1 MALPLTAHFDF
12 EEFIKTS
19 HDDLQSLN
27 SDVALHYTDNIF
39 TVMCVLEFIRSIY
52 KMPILVTS
60 GFRCPHL
67 NIRVKGAPNSKHLVG
82 RAVDICPSVP
92 RTSPLFSKYML
103 QLINAVK
110 HVFGTGLIGYY
121 GAHDNY
127 IHIQLP

>member
-1 MALPLTAHFDF
+1 MALPITAHFNFD
-12 EEFIKTS
+12 EFVKTS
-19 HDDLQSLN
+19 HGDLLLLN

-52 KMPILVTS
+52 KMPITVTS

-67 NIRVKGAPNSKHLVG
+67 NMRVKGAPNSKHLVG

-92 RTSPLFSKYML
+92 CTSPLFSKYML
-103 QLINAVK
+103 QLINSVK
-110 HVFGTGLIGYY
+110 VVFNCSLIGYY
-121 GAHDNY
+121 SAHDNY

>member
-1 MALPLTAHFDF
+1 MALPFTAHFDF

-27 SDVALHYTDNIF
+27 ADVALHYTDNIF

-60 GFRCPHL
+60 GFRCEHL

-92 RTSPLFSKYML
+92 RTSPLFDKYMI
-103 QLINAVK
+103 QLKNAVEYVG
-110 HVFGTGLIGYY
+110 HCDCFSYY
-121 GAHDNY
+121 ELHKNY